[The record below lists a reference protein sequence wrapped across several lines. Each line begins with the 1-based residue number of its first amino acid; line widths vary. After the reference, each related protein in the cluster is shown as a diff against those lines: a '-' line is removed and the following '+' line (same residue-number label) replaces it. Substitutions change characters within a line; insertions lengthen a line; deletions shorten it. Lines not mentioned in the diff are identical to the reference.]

1 MKTVYLLLSLLL
13 AVKVSAQQLDMRQ
26 VFKAMPD
33 SIVPYLS
40 ENNRLD
46 FIDFMDSNMAA
57 QVDNTLQGRST
68 MTRLTDRYTQVRL
81 NEASQLELMLLPV
94 AEPVDSASQVICMV
108 RTYGKDQRESSVAFY
123 SVKWNRLDASAYID
137 YDVTGSFE
145 AQLTDAD
152 QAAAEPRLTIQP
164 FSYADTPANEEQQS
178 SPKTSITLK
187 WKSRFVKE

>member
-1 MKTVYLLLSLLL
+1 MKTVYLLLSLLF
-13 AVKVSAQQLDMRQ
+13 VGKVSAQQLTMRQ
-26 VFKAMPD
+26 VFRAMPD
-33 SIVPYLS
+33 SIVPYLN

-68 MTRLTDRYTQVRL
+68 MTCLTDRYTQVRL
-81 NEASQLELMLLPV
+81 NEASQLEMLLLPV
-94 AEPVDSASQVICMV
+94 AEPIDSASQVVCMV
-108 RTYGKDQRESSVAFY
+108 RTYGKDQRESSLAFY

-145 AQLTDAD
+145 ARLTDAD
-152 QAAAEPRLTIQP
+152 QPGEEPRLTILP
-164 FSYADTPANEEQQS
+164 FSYADTPASEEQQS

-187 WKSRFVKE
+187 WKGCFVKE